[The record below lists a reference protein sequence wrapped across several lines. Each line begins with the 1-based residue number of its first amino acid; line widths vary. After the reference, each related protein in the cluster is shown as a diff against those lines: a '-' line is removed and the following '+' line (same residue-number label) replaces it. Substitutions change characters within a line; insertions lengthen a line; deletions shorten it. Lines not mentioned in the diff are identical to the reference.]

1 MVTKFLPWNSP
12 ADTSRLDISSGRFV
26 DGPSVPGP
34 VRCAAASAK
43 GRLYLVAGEMGNS
56 LYEVDLGSGRAEKLG
71 MDHLHGDGCGMG
83 VVPSAYGGG
92 EDEEELVIV
101 GGTWG

>member
-1 MVTKFLPWNSP
+1 M
-12 ADTSRLDISSGRFV
+12 
-26 DGPSVPGP
+26 PGP

-43 GRLYLVAGEMGNS
+43 GKLYLVAGEMGNS

-83 VVPSAYGGG
+83 LVPSAYGSG
-92 EDEEELVIV
+92 EGEEELVIV
-101 GGTWG
+101 GGTWGLDLVQISKYFCMVNCVNCFL